1 MSVGAQGVVDAYH
14 AVRARHGR
22 LPSFLPFQVSYHA
35 RSRRREGE
43 AEHGSVPRAER
54 SGRPLGECLDEPA
67 VGHMPSFTP
76 GKDEEGRPSSAIR
89 IVRVEAEARL
99 RLLVPHALR
108 RERSLA
114 PGEVRARQGLQGQE
128 SFIRS
133 ARGHQ
138 IPPGHGAA
146 DLAAAAPVEARPV
159 PEQRRA
165 VTVPFSVYRVDGV
178 LGG

>member
-67 VGHMPSFTP
+67 VGHMPSCASKPKRAFACWFHTHF
-76 GKDEEGRPSSAIR
+76 
-89 IVRVEAEARL
+89 VENGRL
-99 RLLVPHALR
+99 RLTKCELDKACKDKKASPDLRVSIKFHRVTGPRTWRPPPRSKRAPSPNNVVP
-108 RERSLA
+108 
-114 PGEVRARQGLQGQE
+114 
-128 SFIRS
+128 
-133 ARGHQ
+133 
-138 IPPGHGAA
+138 
-146 DLAAAAPVEARPV
+146 
-159 PEQRRA
+159 
-165 VTVPFSVYRVDGV
+165 
-178 LGG
+178 

>member
-1 MSVGAQGVVDAYH
+1 MGRGTRRHRRVSRGARRY
-14 AVRARHGR
+14 GR
-22 LPSFLPFQVSYHA
+22 LPIVAACSGDIA

-43 AEHGSVPRAER
+43 STRRRPVGGALGATSRGGSRGGLRAFARRMYHTLRPAKQRSCADQAPRF
-54 SGRPLGECLDEPA
+54 D
-67 VGHMPSFTP
+67 
-76 GKDEEGRPSSAIR
+76 DR
-89 IVRVEAEARL
+89 I

-114 PGEVRARQGLQGQE
+114 PDEVRARQGLQGQE

-133 ARGHQ
+133 ARVHQ

-178 LGG
+178 